1 MSAERAADLVAR
13 WVRFYTREMP
23 PPIAERRIEEIGAD
37 LHDQIEHERA
47 RGASDRLTSL
57 SILSRMARGMVADL
71 AWRQQVR
78 TSRGEF
84 VKPFLAIFAAALVVA
99 VIALALDSP
108 LLVLLSI
115 AMIGVDVLGVLA
127 LVLRTAQRGDFVKPF
142 IAIIA
147 TALLVAAIGVTAIVV
162 GDRGDAPGLVLLG
175 IAVITGVVVGAFAL
189 GIRTVQRSG

>member
-1 MSAERAADLVAR
+1 M
-13 WVRFYTREMP
+13 
-23 PPIAERRIEEIGAD
+23 
-37 LHDQIEHERA
+37 
-47 RGASDRLTSL
+47 
-57 SILSRMARGMVADL
+57 
-71 AWRQQVR
+71 
-78 TSRGEF
+78 
-84 VKPFLAIFAAALVVA
+84 KPFLAIFVAALFVA
-99 VIALALDSP
+99 VIALVLDSP

-175 IAVITGVVVGAFAL
+175 IAVITCVVVGAFAL
-189 GIRTVQRSG
+189 GIRTAQRSG